1 MADLNE
7 GNSIDGMIWVGES
20 YKRILC
26 REKPSCGIPV
36 KNKRNKCYVHEAEW
50 RGCCRKV
57 PDIPGWMVPGRS
69 KIFLAHKDNLKPKE
83 QGKIFGYFVLER
95 IEMIQPPQKVM
106 PLEVNPTSP
115 LQIKKLENLQ
125 QENKKILPLTG
136 TVYRADNG
144 KPIKSAVIDV
154 EPLKDGDIEKTVTDQ
169 NGAYKMELEAGRY
182 RITAS
187 ARGFET
193 ETLEGLEVSFDEK
206 SKQDFYLTPKGCLEG
221 QKLKKVCQNGE
232 EIVTHECRD
241 GQWVATG
248 EKCPGPPDPQEKPS
262 KCKNGQELVQDCW
275 DGSKIVSHRCEN
287 GTWVATDEECPP
299 FPELPG
305 CKKGAEI
312 KKTCWDGS
320 VIVLYRC
327 VDGEWVPTGET
338 CPEKPD
344 EPDSPDEP
352 NGPDIPHIPDIP
364 DITDT
369 PGISPGPQR
378 PDVPDVPDVPIP
390 VPIDITMFETHRS
403 CSLRFKP
410 GGIYLVDA
418 LTADVTDAFSSKL
431 RKTDT
436 WKNYKKAKND
446 AERKA
451 YIEEGNKLF
460 KKILLD
466 FRETRKAKTKI
477 PSNLLDKVELR
488 GELVL
493 FKDPPIF
500 KNHPR
505 ASFRGVR
512 QIDGGQL
519 LQQIASGVPVPE
531 IPYYTGDS
539 TQWEMIINEIAKT
552 FTINQATSRRILKK
566 LIDIFT
572 NELKEGCKL
581 RIPDFG
587 TFKVVRTPAR
597 KGRNPKTGEEIDIP
611 ARNNVKFKPAK
622 TLKEAVK
629 ESSPENFHE
638 KK

>member
-1 MADLNE
+1 
-7 GNSIDGMIWVGES
+7 VGQF
-20 YKRILC
+20 KRAI
-26 REKPSCGIPV
+26 S
-36 KNKRNKCYVHEAEW
+36 
-50 RGCCRKV
+50 
-57 PDIPGWMVPGRS
+57 
-69 KIFLAHKDNLKPKE
+69 
-83 QGKIFGYFVLER
+83 
-95 IEMIQPPQKVM
+95 
-106 PLEVNPTSP
+106 
-115 LQIKKLENLQ
+115 
-125 QENKKILPLTG
+125 
-136 TVYRADNG
+136 
-144 KPIKSAVIDV
+144 
-154 EPLKDGDIEKTVTDQ
+154 
-169 NGAYKMELEAGRY
+169 GRY

-187 ARGFET
+187 AQGFET
-193 ETLEGLEVSFDEK
+193 EILEGLEVSLGEK
-206 SKQDFYLTPKGCLEG
+206 SKQDFYLTPRRCLEG
-221 QKLKKVCQNGE
+221 QKLMRKCRDGE
-232 EIVTHECRD
+232 EIVTHECKD
-241 GQWVATG
+241 GQWLETG
-248 EKCPGPPDPQEKPS
+248 EKCPPSPDPQEKPP
-262 KCKNGQELVQDCW
+262 KCKDGQELTQECW

-287 GTWVATDEECPP
+287 GIWVATDQECPP
-299 FPELPG
+299 FPGPPG

-344 EPDSPDEP
+344 EPD
-352 NGPDIPHIPDIP
+352 
-364 DITDT
+364 
-369 PGISPGPQR
+369 R
-378 PDVPDVPDVPIP
+378 PDVPDVLDVPIP

-431 RKTDT
+431 RKADT

-493 FKDPPIF
+493 FKDPPLF

-505 ASFRGVR
+505 AAFRGVR
-512 QIDGGQL
+512 RIDGDQL
-519 LQQIASGVPVPE
+519 LQQIAAAVPVPG
-531 IPYYTGDS
+531 IPYYTTGDS
-539 TQWEMIINEIAKT
+539 TQREMIINEIAET
-552 FTINQATSRRILKK
+552 FTINQATSQRILKK
-566 LIDIFT
+566 FIDIFS

-597 KGRNPKTGEEIDIP
+597 KGRNPKTGEEITIP
-611 ARNNVKFKPAK
+611 ARNTVRFKPAK

>member
-7 GNSIDGMIWVGES
+7 GNFIDGMIWIGES
-20 YKRILC
+20 YKKILC
-26 REKPSCGIPV
+26 REKGSCGIPI
-36 KNKRNKCYVHEAEW
+36 KDKRNKCYVHEAEW

-69 KIFLAHKDNLKPKE
+69 KIFLAHKDDLKLEE

-106 PLEVNPTSP
+106 PLEVNPTRP

-125 QENKKILPLTG
+125 QKNKKILPLTG

-144 KPIKSAVIDV
+144 KPIKSAVIDAV
-154 EPLKDGDIEKTVTDQ
+154 PMKAGDKEKTVTDP
-169 NGAYKMELEAGRY
+169 NGVYKLELEAGRY

-187 ARGFET
+187 AQGFET
-193 ETLEGLEVSFDEK
+193 ETLEDLEVLLDEK
-206 SKQDFYLTPKGCLEG
+206 SKQDFYLTPKKCLEG
-221 QKLKKVCQNGE
+221 QKLMWKCWDGQ
-232 EIVTHECRD
+232 EIATHECKD

-248 EKCPGPPDPQEKPS
+248 EKCPSYPGPQEKPS
-262 KCKNGQELVQDCW
+262 RCKDGRELIQECW

-287 GTWVATDEECPP
+287 GTWVATDEQCPP
-299 FPELPG
+299 FPGPQG
-305 CKKGAEI
+305 CKEGAEV

-320 VIVLYRC
+320 VIVVYRC
-327 VDGEWVPTGET
+327 VDGEWVPTGEF

-344 EPDSPDEP
+344 EPDEPDSTGEP
-352 NGPDIPHIPDIP
+352 DG
-364 DITDT
+364 
-369 PGISPGPQR
+369 
-378 PDVPDVPDVPIP
+378 PDVPDDPIP

-418 LTADVTDAFSSKL
+418 LTADVTDTFSSEL

-451 YIEEGNKLF
+451 YIEEGNELF
-460 KKILLD
+460 KEILRR
-466 FRETRKAKTKI
+466 FGKTRKTKTKI
-477 PSNLLDKVELR
+477 PPNLLDKVELR

-493 FKDPPIF
+493 FKDPSIF

-512 QIDGGQL
+512 RIDGNQL
-519 LQQIASGVPVPE
+519 LQQIAAGVPVPE
-531 IPYYTGDS
+531 IPYYSTGDS
-539 TQWEMIINEIAKT
+539 TQREKVIKDIAKT
-552 FTINQATSRRILKK
+552 FKINQATSQRILKK
-566 LIDIFT
+566 FIDIFT
-572 NELKEGCKL
+572 HELKEGCKL

-587 TFKVVRTPAR
+587 TFKVVRSPAR

-611 ARNNVKFKPAK
+611 ARNTVKFKPAK
-622 TLKEAVK
+622 ILKEAVK
-629 ESSPENFHE
+629 KSSPGNNPEE
-638 KK
+638 KD